1 MPSMS
6 NRYFAI
12 HVSQAVFNKEVSE
25 GHDGMAAEKKWF
37 EDYLSDR
44 GLVRGA
50 HYTLSLTSL
59 SELDRFLGQDVSDTS
74 NGTILWK
81 VNFRS
86 KKCFDLSRAF
96 DETLVNQTL
105 FSPSCHGQ
113 MSELGPILAH

>member
-12 HVSQAVFNKEVSE
+12 RVSQTVFNKEISE
-25 GHDGMAAEKKWF
+25 GHDEMAAEKKWF
-37 EDYLSDR
+37 EGYLSDR

-50 HYTLSLTSL
+50 HYTLSLTYL
-59 SELDRFLGQDVSDTS
+59 SELERFLGQDASDTP
-74 NGTILWK
+74 NMLWK

-96 DETLVNQTL
+96 DDAVVDQTL
-105 FSPSCHGQ
+105 FSPSWNGQ
-113 MSELGPILAH
+113 RRDLGPILAH